1 MNNDERQKKVA
12 KHSEEALE
20 NLLNLNSDQNIDVQ
34 INVDDLEF
42 KNIDSKKNLTPP
54 LSFLLRLIGYHLI
67 ILFHIIS

>member
-42 KNIDSKKNLTPP
+42 KNIDSKK
-54 LSFLLRLIGYHLI
+54 
-67 ILFHIIS
+67 